1 VEPGGGPDGPAVL
14 RFRSRPGTVRRR
26 YTRHSGSRAAD
37 GGRIPQVPANPG
49 GFSLS
54 PSSKSTPVERSF
66 ADLGAIPS
74 TLTSLARIGIEHP
87 FPIQTLCLPLALAG
101 VDLIGQARTGTG
113 KTLAFGIPIV
123 QEVDPAE
130 PVVQALVVVP
140 TRELCLQ
147 VAADIEKTGHDAGVR
162 VAAIVG
168 GRPMGPQIV
177 ALNEG
182 AAVVVG
188 TPGRLLDHR
197 RQGSLEL
204 GSVRILVL
212 DEADEMLDLGFLP
225 DVEALIQATP
235 AHRQTMLFSATMPK
249 EVVALARRYS
259 RQPTFI
265 HAEPEGDPGTVPATK
280 QYFFKV
286 HPLNR
291 FEVLCRLLDAPDRD
305 RVAVFRRTKRGVERT
320 IQGLVERG
328 YKAGALHGDLPQP
341 VRERVMRS
349 FRKGKLDVLVCTDV
363 AARGL
368 DIAGLSHVI
377 NYDTPED
384 ERAYVHRIGR
394 TGRAG
399 AAGVAITFAAWN
411 EAATAEAIR
420 ERLDLRD
427 EPMHEVYSTSPLLVE
442 MFGLPTVEEA
452 AASRAGAA
460 ARRKATAK
468 AHAEEAGA
476 QDAGTAPKRRSG
488 SRRRRRRRI
497 DGPRSE
503 AASTAPAVAS

>member
-1 VEPGGGPDGPAVL
+1 LSLSKSSNSKAV
-14 RFRSRPGTVRRR
+14 GTV
-26 YTRHSGSRAAD
+26 
-37 GGRIPQVPANPG
+37 
-49 GFSLS
+49 
-54 PSSKSTPVERSF
+54 VERSF
-66 ADLGAIPS
+66 ADLGALPA
-74 TLTSLARIGIEHP
+74 TLTALARIGIEHP

-123 QEVDPAE
+123 QEVDPSE
-130 PVVQALVVVP
+130 PVVQALIVVP

-147 VAADIEKTGHDAGVR
+147 VAADVEKAGHDAGIR

-168 GRPMGPQIV
+168 GRPLGPQIV
-177 ALNEG
+177 DLNEG

-188 TPGRLLDHR
+188 TPGRLLDHL
-197 RQGSLEL
+197 RQGSMQLDSL
-204 GSVRILVL
+204 RILVL

-225 DVEALIQATP
+225 DVEAIIDATP
-235 AHRQTMLFSATMPK
+235 EHRQTMLFSATMPK

-259 RQPTFI
+259 KQPTFV
-265 HAEPEGDPGTVPATK
+265 HAEPEGEGTTVPATK
-280 QYFFKV
+280 QYFFQV

-320 IQGLVERG
+320 IQGLVDRG
-328 YKAGALHGDLPQP
+328 YKAGALHGDLPQV

-411 EAATAEAIR
+411 ETATAEAIR
-420 ERLDLRD
+420 EHLDLRA
-427 EPMHEVYSTSPLLVE
+427 EPMHEVYSTSQLLVD
-442 MFGLPTVEEA
+442 MFGLPTVEAA
-452 AASRAGAA
+452 AASRAAARAGQSAVGESHAEENGAA
-460 ARRKATAK
+460 APST
-468 AHAEEAGA
+468 
-476 QDAGTAPKRRSG
+476 RRSG

-497 DGPRSE
+497 AGPRPE
-503 AASTAPAVAS
+503 APSTAPAVAS

>member
-1 VEPGGGPDGPAVL
+1 MSLSKSSNSKAV
-14 RFRSRPGTVRRR
+14 GTV
-26 YTRHSGSRAAD
+26 
-37 GGRIPQVPANPG
+37 
-49 GFSLS
+49 
-54 PSSKSTPVERSF
+54 VERSF
-66 ADLGAIPS
+66 ADLGALPA
-74 TLTSLARIGIEHP
+74 TLTALARIGIEHP

-123 QEVDPAE
+123 QEVDPSE

-147 VAADIEKTGHDAGVR
+147 VAADVEKAGHDAGIR

-168 GRPMGPQIV
+168 GRPLGPQIV
-177 ALNEG
+177 DLNEG

-188 TPGRLLDHR
+188 TPGRLLDHL
-197 RQGSLEL
+197 RQGSMQLDSL
-204 GSVRILVL
+204 RILVL

-225 DVEALIQATP
+225 DVEAIIDATP
-235 AHRQTMLFSATMPK
+235 EHRQTMLFSATMPK

-259 RQPTFI
+259 KQPTFV
-265 HAEPEGDPGTVPATK
+265 HAEPEGEGTTVPATK
-280 QYFFKV
+280 QYFFQV

-320 IQGLVERG
+320 IQGLVDRG
-328 YKAGALHGDLPQP
+328 YKAGALHGDLPQV

-411 EAATAEAIR
+411 ETATAEAIR
-420 ERLDLRD
+420 EHLDLRA
-427 EPMHEVYSTSPLLVE
+427 EPMHEVYSTSQLLVDL
-442 MFGLPTVEEA
+442 FGLPTVEEA
-452 AASRAGAA
+452 AANRAA
-460 ARRKATAK
+460 ARAK
-468 AHAEEAGA
+468 QA
-476 QDAGTAPKRRSG
+476 AGTAATDPRAGETGTADASPSKRRSG
-488 SRRRRRRRI
+488 TRRRRRRRLSE
-497 DGPRSE
+497 PRTE
-503 AASTAPAVAS
+503 APSTAPAVAS

>member
-1 VEPGGGPDGPAVL
+1 M
-14 RFRSRPGTVRRR
+14 VRKA
-26 YTRHSGSRAAD
+26 SSPIGAGS
-37 GGRIPQVPANPG
+37 ANVRELPG

-54 PSSKSTPVERSF
+54 QSATVERSF
-66 ADLGAIPS
+66 ADLGATPS

-123 QEVDPAE
+123 QEVDPRE

-147 VAADIEKTGHDAGVR
+147 VAADVEKAGHDAGVR

-177 ALNEG
+177 DLNEG

-188 TPGRLLDHR
+188 TPGRLLDHL

-204 GSVRILVL
+204 RSLRILVL

-225 DVEALIQATP
+225 DVEAIIRATP
-235 AHRQTMLFSATMPK
+235 EHRQTMLFSATMPK

-259 RQPTFI
+259 KQPTLV
-265 HAEPEGDPGTVPATK
+265 HAEPEGDRRTVPATK
-280 QYFFKV
+280 QYFLQV

-328 YKAGALHGDLPQP
+328 YRAGALHGDLPQP

-399 AAGVAITFAAWN
+399 AAGVAITFVAWN

-420 ERLDLRD
+420 DHLGLRD
-427 EPMHEVYSTSPLLVE
+427 EPVHEVYSTSQLLVDL
-442 MFGLPTVEEA
+442 FDLPTVEEA
-452 AASRAGAA
+452 ATSRAA
-460 ARRKATAK
+460 ARAQQAAAARPPADETGT
-468 AHAEEAGA
+468 AGA
-476 QDAGTAPKRRSG
+476 PPSKRRSG
-488 SRRRRRRRI
+488 SRRRRRRRLA
-497 DGPRSE
+497 GPRRE
-503 AASTAPAVAS
+503 TPAASPAVAS

>member
-1 VEPGGGPDGPAVL
+1 MEPALSHVHTRFGGTGLSQLP
-14 RFRSRPGTVRRR
+14 RSHSNSTNGT
-26 YTRHSGSRAAD
+26 T
-37 GGRIPQVPANPG
+37 
-49 GFSLS
+49 
-54 PSSKSTPVERSF
+54 ERSF
-66 ADLGAIPS
+66 ADLGVTPT

-123 QEVDPAE
+123 QDIDPSEHA
-130 PVVQALVVVP
+130 VQALVVVP

-147 VAADIEKTGHDAGVR
+147 VAADIAKTGHDAGVR

-177 ALNEG
+177 DLNEG
-182 AAVVVG
+182 APVVVG
-188 TPGRLLDHR
+188 TPGRLLDHL
-197 RQGSLEL
+197 RQGSLQL
-204 GSVRILVL
+204 DALRVLVL

-225 DVEALIQATP
+225 DVESIIAATP
-235 AHRQTMLFSATMPK
+235 EHRQTMLFSATMPK
-249 EVVALARRYS
+249 AVVALARRYS
-259 RQPTFI
+259 KQPTFV
-265 HAEPEGDPGTVPATK
+265 HAEPEGERATVPATK
-280 QYFFKV
+280 QHFFKV

-328 YKAGALHGDLPQP
+328 YRAGALHGDLPQV

-349 FRKGKLDVLVCTDV
+349 FRNGKLDVLVCTDV

-399 AAGVAITFAAWN
+399 AAGVAITFVAWN
-411 EAATAEAIR
+411 EAATADLIR
-420 ERLDLRD
+420 QHLGMDG
-427 EPMHEVYSTSPLLVE
+427 EPIPEIYSTSQELVDL
-442 MFGLPTVEEA
+442 FQLPTIEEA
-452 AASRAGAA
+452 AAKRAANRPRSSAKGAQA
-460 ARRKATAK
+460 SGRSGD
-468 AHAEEAGA
+468 EEATQGA
-476 QDAGTAPKRRSG
+476 RKSG
-488 SRRRRRRRI
+488 SRRRRRRRLA
-497 DGPRSE
+497 GPRTDT
-503 AASTAPAVAS
+503 STAAVAG

>member
-1 VEPGGGPDGPAVL
+1 VEGTLLVEPHPAV
-14 RFRSRPGTVRRR
+14 S
-26 YTRHSGSRAAD
+26 
-37 GGRIPQVPANPG
+37 ANPG
-49 GFSLS
+49 GLSLS
-54 PSSKSTPVERSF
+54 PSSRSKTAERSF
-66 ADLGAIPS
+66 ADLGATAP

-123 QEVDPAE
+123 QEADPGE

-147 VAADIEKTGHDAGVR
+147 VAADIEKAGHDAGIR

-177 ALNEG
+177 DLNEG
-182 AAVVVG
+182 APVVVG
-188 TPGRLLDHR
+188 TPGRLLDHL

-204 GSVRILVL
+204 DSLRILVL

-225 DVEALIQATP
+225 DVEAIIDATP

-259 RQPTFI
+259 KQPTFV
-265 HAEPEGDPGTVPATK
+265 HAEPEGEQATVPATK
-280 QYFFKV
+280 QHFLQV

-291 FEVLCRLLDAPDRD
+291 FEVLCRLLDAPSRD

-349 FRKGKLDVLVCTDV
+349 FRKGRLDVLVCTDV

-384 ERAYVHRIGR
+384 GRAYVHRIGR

-399 AAGVAITFAAWN
+399 AAGVAITFVAWN
-411 EAATAEAIR
+411 ETATAEAIR
-420 ERLDLRD
+420 EHLGLRE
-427 EPMHEVYSTSPLLVE
+427 EPMHEVYSTSQLLVDL
-442 MFGLPTVEEA
+442 FDLPSIEEA
-452 AASRAGAA
+452 AASRAATRAEHAARAQRSAPEAHGEETGTGAA
-460 ARRKATAK
+460 A
-468 AHAEEAGA
+468 
-476 QDAGTAPKRRSG
+476 PSKRRSG
-488 SRRRRRRRI
+488 PRRRRRRRLAT
-497 DGPRSE
+497 PRPE
-503 AASTAPAVAS
+503 TASPTAPAVAS